1 MTAFTSIHRHFL
13 LALISVASASADQ
26 IPFSLS
32 TTGYFSPGTPGELTF
47 QGIGGPLVAG
57 FAGIT
62 VDGKLA
68 LDKLGT
74 FTLTKTSGSAV
85 TFHSDNVFTL
95 EVKFFDP
102 IGVVGETTF
111 EATMKGHA
119 NKNNGALFLEFG
131 PPKTFAFSNTT
142 NSGVFTATINDVSM
156 ELVKDGPAAT
166 SQILTGSID
175 NATDPPTQATAVIPE
190 PLSIVLLGTVVLLL
204 ADALRRR
211 LLQRRGEIRPQLL
224 PDPS

>member
-1 MTAFTSIHRHFL
+1 
-13 LALISVASASADQ
+13 
-26 IPFSLS
+26 LS
-32 TTGYFSPGTPGELTF
+32 TTGHFSPGTPGELTF

-62 VDGKLA
+62 IDGELA

-102 IGVVGETTF
+102 TGVIGETTF

-142 NSGVFTATINDVSM
+142 NSGVFSATINDLSM
-156 ELVKDGPAAT
+156 ELVNDGPAAT
-166 SQILTGSID
+166 SQILTGSIG
-175 NATDPPTQATAVIPE
+175 NATDPPTQATAVVPE
-190 PLSIVLLGTVVLLL
+190 PLSIVLLGTVILVL
-204 ADALRRR
+204 AGALRRR
-211 LLQRRGEIRPQLL
+211 SLQRRGELRP
-224 PDPS
+224 

>member
-1 MTAFTSIHRHFL
+1 MTALRWIHRPFL
-13 LALISVASASADQ
+13 LALIGVASAPADQ
-26 IPFSLS
+26 IPISLS

-62 VDGKLA
+62 NGELS

-74 FTLTKTSGSAV
+74 FTLTKTSRSAV

-102 IGVVGETTF
+102 TGVIRETTF
-111 EATMKGHA
+111 EATMRGHA

-166 SQILTGSID
+166 SQILTGNID
-175 NATDPPTQATAVIPE
+175 NATDPPTQAAAVVPE
-190 PLSIVLLGTVVLLL
+190 PLSIVLLGTVILLL

-211 LLQRRGEIRPQLL
+211 LLQRRGEPRPQLL

>member
-32 TTGYFSPGTPGELTF
+32 TTGHFSPGTPGELTF

-57 FAGIT
+57 FAGTTI
-62 VDGKLA
+62 DGKLE

-74 FTLTKTSGSAV
+74 FTLAKTSGSAV
-85 TFHSDNVFTL
+85 TFHSDDVFTL

-102 IGVVGETTF
+102 TGVIGETTF
-111 EATMKGHA
+111 EATMKGHV

-131 PPKTFAFSNTT
+131 PTKTFAFSNST
-142 NSGVFTATINDVSM
+142 NSGVFSATINDLSM
-156 ELVKDGPAAT
+156 ELVKDGAAAT
-166 SQILTGSID
+166 SQILTGNID
-175 NATDPPTQATAVIPE
+175 NATDPPTQAAVVVPE
-190 PLSIVLLGTVVLLL
+190 PFSIALLGTVILVLS
-204 ADALRRR
+204 DALRRR
-211 LLQRRGEIRPQLL
+211 LTQRRGELRPQLL

>member
-1 MTAFTSIHRHFL
+1 MRALTWIHRHFL
-13 LALISVASASADQ
+13 LALIGVASASADQ

-62 VDGKLA
+62 IDGKLA

-74 FTLTKTSGSAV
+74 FTLAKTSGSAV
-85 TFHSDNVFTL
+85 TFHSDDVFTL

-102 IGVVGETTF
+102 TGVIGETTF
-111 EATMKGHA
+111 EATMKGHV

-131 PPKTFAFSNTT
+131 PPKTFAFSNST
-142 NSGVFTATINDVSM
+142 NSGVFSATINDLSM

-175 NATDPPTQATAVIPE
+175 NATDPPTQATAVVPE
-190 PLSIVLLGTVVLLL
+190 PLSIALLGTVILFLS
-204 ADALRRR
+204 DALRRR
-211 LLQRRGEIRPQLL
+211 LLQRRGELRPQLL